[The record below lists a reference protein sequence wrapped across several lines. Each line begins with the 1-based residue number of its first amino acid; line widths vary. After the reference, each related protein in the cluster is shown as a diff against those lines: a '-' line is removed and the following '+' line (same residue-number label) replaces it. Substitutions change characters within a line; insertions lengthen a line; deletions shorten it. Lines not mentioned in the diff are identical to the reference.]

1 MNYILHKN
9 NHAVFLLTF
18 HLILVTKYR
27 KKCINKNI
35 NTRLK
40 QISHDIIVQRYDGK
54 ILSIESE
61 LDHIHILMQ
70 LKPQCHISKLINS
83 LKSVSSRKIRSE
95 FSFHLK
101 KFFFKKPV
109 FWSPSYCLLSSGGA
123 PIEIIKQYISS
134 QNSPKF

>member
-54 ILSIESE
+54 ILA
-61 LDHIHILMQ
+61 Q
-70 LKPQCHISKLINS
+70 T
-83 LKSVSSRKIRSE
+83 VSSIG
-95 FSFHLK
+95 
-101 KFFFKKPV
+101 V
-109 FWSPSYCLLSSGGA
+109 SGSA
-123 PIEIIKQYISS
+123 L
-134 QNSPKF
+134 

>member
-1 MNYILHKN
+1 
-9 NHAVFLLTF
+9 
-18 HLILVTKYR
+18 
-27 KKCINKNI
+27 
-35 NTRLK
+35 
-40 QISHDIIVQRYDGK
+40 
-54 ILSIESE
+54 
-61 LDHIHILMQ
+61 MQ

>member
-1 MNYILHKN
+1 MNYILQKN
-9 NHAVFLLTF
+9 NHSVFLLTF

-35 NTRLK
+35 NIRLK
-40 QISHDIIVQRYDGK
+40 QISHDIIVQSYHGK

-70 LKPQCHISKLINS
+70 LKPPCHLSKLINS

-95 FSFHLK
+95 FKDHLK
-101 KFFFKKPV
+101 NFFFNKPV
-109 FWSPSYCLLSSGGA
+109 FWSPSFCLLSSGGA
-123 PIEIIKQYISS
+123 PINIIKQYISS